1 MQDIKELLEHH
12 KQTHLLQFWD
22 SLSERQKRRF
32 KRQLDSLDLSRL
44 GEMRDALAHMKNK
57 PDRHL
62 SPAPSFELSSREFP
76 YQPAIEA
83 MAVAPKGDAAI
94 SRGEVAVLMVAGGQG
109 TRLGFDGPKG
119 CYELLPLSNMTL
131 FEVFARKV
139 KRVELEHNRPL
150 PLYIMVGNHN
160 EADTRNFWEEND
172 YFGLDAEN
180 VKFFAQG
187 EMPALDENG
196 NMLLAE
202 GNRIFTSPDGHGGV
216 LQALHDKGM
225 LADMRERGIRY
236 LSYLQIDNA
245 MTPVADAA
253 FIGLHIEEGAE
264 VSLKVVRKTEPSERV
279 GIYCLDDGVPGI
291 VEYSEFSEVQSAE
304 RNDSGDLK
312 YWGGSIAVHV
322 FSVDYMNGL
331 VESGTD
337 LPLHAAFKKIPHLN
351 SDGVLLEPDGPN
363 AYKFER
369 FIFDTIPT
377 AKKVVCLEVARDEQF
392 LPLKNADGPHGPE
405 GMRSAYINYWAS
417 AFEKVNGKRP

>member
-1 MQDIKELLEHH
+1 MQDIKELLARH

-22 SLSERQKRRF
+22 ELSERQKRKF
-32 KRQLDSLDLSRL
+32 KRQVDGLDLSRL
-44 GEMRDALAHMKNK
+44 NEMRNALARMKNK
-57 PDRHL
+57 PERHL
-62 SPAPSFELSSREFP
+62 SPAPGFELSLREFP

-83 MAVAPKGDAAI
+83 MAVAPKGDAAL

-119 CYELLPLSNMTL
+119 CYELLPISNMTL

-139 KRVELEHNRPL
+139 RRVELEHNRPL

-160 EADTRNFWEEND
+160 EADTRNFWADNK
-172 YFGLDAEN
+172 YFGLDAKN

-196 NMLLAE
+196 NMLLADE
-202 GNRIFTSPDGHGGV
+202 NRIFTSPDGHGGV

-264 VSLKVVRKTEPSERV
+264 VSLKVVRKQSLPSV
-279 GIYCLDDGVPGI
+279 
-291 VEYSEFSEVQSAE
+291 SEFIV
-304 RNDSGDLK
+304 
-312 YWGGSIAVHV
+312 
-322 FSVDYMNGL
+322 
-331 VESGTD
+331 
-337 LPLHAAFKKIPHLN
+337 
-351 SDGVLLEPDGPN
+351 
-363 AYKFER
+363 
-369 FIFDTIPT
+369 
-377 AKKVVCLEVARDEQF
+377 
-392 LPLKNADGPHGPE
+392 
-405 GMRSAYINYWAS
+405 
-417 AFEKVNGKRP
+417 